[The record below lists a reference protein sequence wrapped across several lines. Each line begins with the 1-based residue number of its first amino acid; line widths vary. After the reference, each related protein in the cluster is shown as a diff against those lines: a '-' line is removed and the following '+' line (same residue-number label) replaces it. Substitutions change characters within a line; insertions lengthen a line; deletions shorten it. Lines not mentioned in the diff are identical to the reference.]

1 MASNKAQ
8 APKRRTGKVA
18 RSIVVEF
25 HVVPNGKRWDVE
37 RYYAFTGQF
46 AYEVNTAIG
55 LATAAALRDQH
66 NGAKAPVCVQE
77 PNGHCR
83 LVWP

>member
-1 MASNKAQ
+1 MASKKAQ

-37 RYYAFTGQF
+37 RDDAFTGQF

-55 LATAAALRDQH
+55 LATAAAQRDQH
-66 NGAKAPVCVQE
+66 NGAEASVCVQE

-83 LVWP
+83 HIWP